1 MTAFL
6 LCVRKQVT
14 NRVGTKTA
22 SPVVAEEAV
31 DLLFVSVLAV
41 CLLFIP
47 VLAAGLLFIPVLA
60 AGLLFIPVLAAVLLF
75 IPVFIHDVVAGD
87 ALVEFFGLLWVDLLD
102 EFGRYAAP

>member
-14 NRVGTKTA
+14 NRVDTKTA

-47 VLAAGLLFIPVLA
+47 VLAAGLLFIPV
-60 AGLLFIPVLAAVLLF
+60 
-75 IPVFIHDVVAGD
+75 FIHDVVAGD
-87 ALVEFFGLLWVDLLD
+87 ALVEFFGLLGVDLLD

>member
-60 AGLLFIPVLAAVLLF
+60 AVLLF

-87 ALVEFFGLLWVDLLD
+87 ALVEFFGLLGVDLLD

>member
-6 LCVRKQVT
+6 LCVRKQIT
-14 NRVGTKTA
+14 NRVDTKTA

-31 DLLFVSVLAV
+31 DLLFV
-41 CLLFIP
+41 P
-47 VLAAGLLFIPVLA
+47 VLAAG
-60 AGLLFIPVLAAVLLF
+60 LLF

-87 ALVEFFGLLWVDLLD
+87 ALVEFFGLLGVDLLD

>member
-31 DLLFVSVLAV
+31 DLLFVPASAV

-47 VLAAGLLFIPVLA
+47 VLAAS
-60 AGLLFIPVLAAVLLF
+60 LLF

-87 ALVEFFGLLWVDLLD
+87 ALVEFFGLLGVDLLD

>member
-14 NRVGTKTA
+14 NCVGTKTA

-31 DLLFVSVLAV
+31 DLLFVPASAV
-41 CLLFIP
+41 CLLFVP
-47 VLAAGLLFIPVLA
+47 VLAAG
-60 AGLLFIPVLAAVLLF
+60 LLF

-87 ALVEFFGLLWVDLLD
+87 ALVEFFGLLGVDLLD

>member
-14 NRVGTKTA
+14 NRMDTKTA

-31 DLLFVSVLAV
+31 DLLFVPASAV

-47 VLAAGLLFIPVLA
+47 VLAAG
-60 AGLLFIPVLAAVLLF
+60 LLF

-87 ALVEFFGLLWVDLLD
+87 ALVEFFGLLGVDLLD

>member
-31 DLLFVSVLAV
+31 DLLFVPASAV

-47 VLAAGLLFIPVLA
+47 VLAAG
-60 AGLLFIPVLAAVLLF
+60 LLF

-87 ALVEFFGLLWVDLLD
+87 ALVEFFGLLGVDLLD

>member
-14 NRVGTKTA
+14 NRVDTKTA

-41 CLLFIP
+41 CLLFVP
-47 VLAAGLLFIPVLA
+47 ASAVCLLFVPASAVCLLFIPVLA
-60 AGLLFIPVLAAVLLF
+60 AGLLFIPV
-75 IPVFIHDVVAGD
+75 FIHDVVAGN
-87 ALVEFFGLLWVDLLD
+87 ALVEFFGLLGVDLLD

>member
-31 DLLFVSVLAV
+31 DLLFVPASAV
-41 CLLFIP
+41 CLLFVP
-47 VLAAGLLFIPVLA
+47 VLAAG
-60 AGLLFIPVLAAVLLF
+60 LLF

-87 ALVEFFGLLWVDLLD
+87 ALVEFFGLLGVDLLD

>member
-31 DLLFVSVLAV
+31 DLLFVPVLAV
-41 CLLFIP
+41 CLLFIA
-47 VLAAGLLFIPVLA
+47 VC
-60 AGLLFIPVLAAVLLF
+60 LLFIPVLAAVLLF

-87 ALVEFFGLLWVDLLD
+87 ALVEFFGLLGVDLLD